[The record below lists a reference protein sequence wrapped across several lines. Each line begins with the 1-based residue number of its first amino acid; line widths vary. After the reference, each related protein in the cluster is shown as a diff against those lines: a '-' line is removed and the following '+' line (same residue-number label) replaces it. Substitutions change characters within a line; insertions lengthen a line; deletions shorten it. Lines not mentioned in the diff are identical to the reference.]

1 MSAANLMDQTNK
13 ALDANSGQDETLVGK
28 PRELAGPADYY
39 ELLKPRVM
47 SLVIFTA
54 FIGMLVAPGS
64 INPFIGAVTLLSI
77 AVGAGASGALNMW
90 WDADIDKIM
99 TRTQSRPIPRGAVAR
114 EEAAA
119 FGGILSVLSVTLLW
133 LATNVLAATLLAFTI
148 FFYVVIYSMWLK
160 RATAQNIVIGGAA
173 GALPPVVGW
182 AAMTGNV
189 PIQAWILFAI
199 IFIWTPPHFWAL
211 ALYKEGD
218 YERAGIPMM
227 PNIAGERSTRK
238 QIFAYSLLLAPIGTL
253 PFFLNMASPFYLL
266 VSGGLGIVFI
276 ALASK
281 VMRAKNGDYSS
292 AKKLFGFSILY
303 LFLLFGAIG
312 IDASLSTVLRVYGG

>member
-1 MSAANLMDQTNK
+1 MSDANLAQ
-13 ALDANSGQDETLVGK
+13 NSSLETQPLNISGNTTL
-28 PRELAGPADYY
+28 LAGPDDYY
-39 ELLKPRVM
+39 ALLKPRVM

-54 FIGMLVAPGS
+54 FIGMIVAPAG
-64 INPFIGAVTLLSI
+64 INPFIGAVALLSI

-90 WDADIDKIM
+90 WDADIDRIM
-99 TRTQSRPIPRGAVAR
+99 TRTANRPIPAGKVSPP
-114 EEAAA
+114 EAAT
-119 FGGILSVLSVTLLW
+119 FGIFLSVMSVTLLW
-133 LATNVLAATLLAFTI
+133 LATNIVAAALLAFTI

-160 RATAQNIVIGGAA
+160 RATPQNIVIGGAA

-189 PIQAWILFAI
+189 PLQAWVLFAI

-238 QIFAYSLLLAPIGTL
+238 QIFAYSLLLAPLGTL
-253 PFFLNMASPFYLL
+253 PFFLNMASSVYLL
-266 VSGGLGIVFI
+266 VSGGLGIGFI

-303 LFLLFGAIG
+303 LFLLFGAMG